1 MQRLCPDRARGQARR
16 EGEEGSAVQS
26 LTPKTLAELA
36 QALSAATKKAKII
49 AGGTDFIIKERAG
62 KFAPDLLIYPGF
74 IPELNTVTKEN
85 GVLRIGAAVPMNG
98 ITAALKDDKAFC
110 AIADAASDVGSPQ
123 IRAKGTMAG
132 NLCNASPAGDM
143 LPVSWLYDAQ
153 LELMNADGTAS
164 VTPVNGFITG
174 PQKTILRPDQAVTAI
189 LIGLK
194 QFEGFVSAFH
204 KIGSRERVSISRE
217 GLAAA
222 VRLDE
227 NGKVEQARLSLGAV
241 GGTPIRVTDAEEY
254 MRGRV
259 LDEKLVEEIT
269 PMVAETIHNNCRP
282 ANRLYKTE
290 AARGLTADTFAKLMS
305 RL

>member
-1 MQRLCPDRARGQARR
+1 M
-16 EGEEGSAVQS
+16 QS

-36 QALSAATKKAKII
+36 QALSAATEKAKVI

-143 LPVSWLYDAQ
+143 LPVSWLYDVR
-153 LELMNADGTAS
+153 LELMNADGMAS

-189 LIGLK
+189 LVDLK

-227 NGKVEQARLSLGAV
+227 SGKVEQARLSLGAV

-254 MRGRV
+254 MHGRV
-259 LDEKLVEEIT
+259 LDEKLVEEIA
-269 PMVAETIHNNCRP
+269 PMVAETIYNNCRP

>member
-1 MQRLCPDRARGQARR
+1 M
-16 EGEEGSAVQS
+16 QS

-36 QALSAATKKAKII
+36 QALSAATEKAKII

-62 KFAPDLLIYPGF
+62 KFAPDLLIYPSF
-74 IPELNTVTKEN
+74 IPELNTITKEN

-189 LIGLK
+189 LIDLK

-227 NGKVEQARLSLGAV
+227 SGKVEQARLSLGAV
-241 GGTPIRVTDAEEY
+241 GGTPIRVTDAEEN

>member
-1 MQRLCPDRARGQARR
+1 M
-16 EGEEGSAVQS
+16 QS

-36 QALSAATKKAKII
+36 QALSAATEKAKII

-254 MRGRV
+254 MRGHV

>member
-1 MQRLCPDRARGQARR
+1 M
-16 EGEEGSAVQS
+16 QS

-36 QALSAATKKAKII
+36 QALSTATEKAKII

-222 VRLDE
+222 VKLDE
-227 NGKVEQARLSLGAV
+227 NGRVEQARLSLGAV

-254 MRGRV
+254 MRGHV

>member
-1 MQRLCPDRARGQARR
+1 M
-16 EGEEGSAVQS
+16 QS

-36 QALSAATKKAKII
+36 QALSAATEKAKII

-123 IRAKGTMAG
+123 IRAKGTMVG

-174 PQKTILRPDQAVTAI
+174 PQKTILRPDQAVTTI
-189 LIGLK
+189 LIDLK

-254 MRGRV
+254 MRGHV

-290 AARGLTADTFAKLMS
+290 AARGLTADTFA
-305 RL
+305 

>member
-1 MQRLCPDRARGQARR
+1 M
-16 EGEEGSAVQS
+16 QS

-36 QALSAATKKAKII
+36 QALSAATEKTKII

-85 GVLRIGAAVPMNG
+85 GKLRIGAAVPMNG
-98 ITAALKDDKAFC
+98 ITDALKDDKAFC

-174 PQKTILRPDQAVTAI
+174 PQKTILQPNQAVTAI
-189 LIGLK
+189 LIDLK
-194 QFEGFVSAFH
+194 QFEGYVSAFH

-222 VRLDE
+222 VKLDG

>member
-1 MQRLCPDRARGQARR
+1 M
-16 EGEEGSAVQS
+16 QS

-36 QALSAATKKAKII
+36 QALSAATEKAKII

-143 LPVSWLYDAQ
+143 LPVSWLYDAR
-153 LELMNADGTAS
+153 LELMNADGMAS

-189 LIGLK
+189 LVDLK

-227 NGKVEQARLSLGAV
+227 SGKVEQARLSLGAV

-254 MRGRV
+254 MHGRV
-259 LDEKLVEEIT
+259 LDEKLVEEIA
-269 PMVAETIHNNCRP
+269 PMVAETIYNNCRP

>member
-1 MQRLCPDRARGQARR
+1 M
-16 EGEEGSAVQS
+16 QS

-36 QALSAATKKAKII
+36 QALSAATEKAKII

-123 IRAKGTMAG
+123 IRAKGTMVG

-227 NGKVEQARLSLGAV
+227 SGKVEQARLSLGAV

-254 MRGRV
+254 MRGHV

>member
-1 MQRLCPDRARGQARR
+1 M
-16 EGEEGSAVQS
+16 QS

-36 QALSAATKKAKII
+36 QALSAATEKAKII
-49 AGGTDFIIKERAG
+49 AGCTDFIIKERAG

-189 LIGLK
+189 LIDLK

-241 GGTPIRVTDAEEY
+241 GGTPIRVTDAEEN

>member
-1 MQRLCPDRARGQARR
+1 M
-16 EGEEGSAVQS
+16 QS

-36 QALSAATKKAKII
+36 QALSTATEKAKII

-254 MRGRV
+254 MRGHV

>member
-1 MQRLCPDRARGQARR
+1 M
-16 EGEEGSAVQS
+16 QS

-36 QALSAATKKAKII
+36 QALSAATEKAKII
-49 AGGTDFIIKERAG
+49 AGCTDFIIKERAG

-98 ITAALKDDKAFC
+98 ISAALKDDKAFC

-222 VRLDE
+222 VKLDE
-227 NGKVEQARLSLGAV
+227 NGRVEQARLSLGAV
-241 GGTPIRVTDAEEY
+241 GGTPIRVTDAEGD

>member
-1 MQRLCPDRARGQARR
+1 M
-16 EGEEGSAVQS
+16 QS

-36 QALSAATKKAKII
+36 QALSAATEKAKII

-123 IRAKGTMAG
+123 
-132 NLCNASPAGDM
+132 
-143 LPVSWLYDAQ
+143 
-153 LELMNADGTAS
+153 MNADGTAS

-174 PQKTILRPDQAVTAI
+174 PQKTILRPDQAVTTI
-189 LIGLK
+189 LIDLK

-227 NGKVEQARLSLGAV
+227 SGKVEQARLSLGAV

>member
-1 MQRLCPDRARGQARR
+1 M
-16 EGEEGSAVQS
+16 QS

-36 QALSAATKKAKII
+36 QALSAATEKAKII

-153 LELMNADGTAS
+153 LELMNADGAAS

-174 PQKTILRPDQAVTAI
+174 PQKTILQTDQAVTAI
-189 LIGLK
+189 LIDLK

-222 VRLDE
+222 VKLDE
-227 NGKVEQARLSLGAV
+227 NGRVEQARLSLGAV

-254 MRGRV
+254 MRDRV

>member
-1 MQRLCPDRARGQARR
+1 M
-16 EGEEGSAVQS
+16 QS
-26 LTPKTLAELA
+26 LMPKTLAELA
-36 QALSAATKKAKII
+36 QALSAATEKAKII

-164 VTPVNGFITG
+164 VMPVNGFITG

-189 LIGLK
+189 LIDLK

-222 VRLDE
+222 VKLDE
-227 NGKVEQARLSLGAV
+227 NGRVEQGETVARARSA
-241 GGTPIRVTDAEEY
+241 GTPIRVTDAEEY

-290 AARGLTADTFAKLMS
+290 AARGLTAETFAKLNE

>member
-1 MQRLCPDRARGQARR
+1 M
-16 EGEEGSAVQS
+16 QS

-36 QALSAATKKAKII
+36 QALSAATEKAKII

-85 GVLRIGAAVPMNG
+85 GVLRIGA
-98 ITAALKDDKAFC
+98 
-110 AIADAASDVGSPQ
+110 
-123 IRAKGTMAG
+123 AG

>member
-1 MQRLCPDRARGQARR
+1 M
-16 EGEEGSAVQS
+16 QS

-36 QALSAATKKAKII
+36 QALSAATEKAKII

-62 KFAPDLLIYPGF
+62 KFTPDLLIYPGF

-189 LIGLK
+189 LIDLK

-222 VRLDE
+222 VKLDE
-227 NGKVEQARLSLGAV
+227 NGRVEQARRSLGAV

-254 MRGRV
+254 MCGRV

>member
-1 MQRLCPDRARGQARR
+1 M
-16 EGEEGSAVQS
+16 QS

-36 QALSAATKKAKII
+36 QALSAATEKAKII
-49 AGGTDFIIKERAG
+49 AGGTDFIIMERAG

-153 LELMNADGTAS
+153 LELMNADGAAS
-164 VTPVNGFITG
+164 VTPVTSSPGITLIS
-174 PQKTILRPDQAVTAI
+174 QK
-189 LIGLK
+189 
-194 QFEGFVSAFH
+194 
-204 KIGSRERVSISRE
+204 
-217 GLAAA
+217 
-222 VRLDE
+222 
-227 NGKVEQARLSLGAV
+227 
-241 GGTPIRVTDAEEY
+241 
-254 MRGRV
+254 
-259 LDEKLVEEIT
+259 
-269 PMVAETIHNNCRP
+269 
-282 ANRLYKTE
+282 
-290 AARGLTADTFAKLMS
+290 
-305 RL
+305 

>member
-1 MQRLCPDRARGQARR
+1 M
-16 EGEEGSAVQS
+16 QS

-36 QALSAATKKAKII
+36 QALSAATEKAKII

-62 KFAPDLLIYPGF
+62 KFTPDLLIYPGF

-132 NLCNASPAGDM
+132 NICNASPAGDM

-164 VTPVNGFITG
+164 VTSVNGFITG
-174 PQKTILRPDQAVTAI
+174 PQKTILQTDQAVTAI

-222 VRLDE
+222 VKLDE
-227 NGKVEQARLSLGAV
+227 NGRVEQARLSLGAV
-241 GGTPIRVTDAEEY
+241 GGTPIRVMDAEEY

>member
-1 MQRLCPDRARGQARR
+1 M
-16 EGEEGSAVQS
+16 QS

-36 QALSAATKKAKII
+36 QALSAATEKAKII
-49 AGGTDFIIKERAG
+49 AGCTDFIIKERAG

-189 LIGLK
+189 LIDLK

-222 VRLDE
+222 VKLDE
-227 NGKVEQARLSLGAV
+227 NGRVEQARLSLGAV
-241 GGTPIRVTDAEEY
+241 GGTPIRVTDAEEN

>member
-1 MQRLCPDRARGQARR
+1 M
-16 EGEEGSAVQS
+16 QS

-36 QALSAATKKAKII
+36 QALSAATEKAKII
-49 AGGTDFIIKERAG
+49 AGCTDFIIKERAG

-189 LIGLK
+189 LIDLK

-222 VRLDE
+222 VKLDE
-227 NGKVEQARLSLGAV
+227 NGRVEQARLSLGAV

-254 MRGRV
+254 MRVRV

>member
-1 MQRLCPDRARGQARR
+1 M
-16 EGEEGSAVQS
+16 QS

-36 QALSAATKKAKII
+36 QALSAATEKAKII

-189 LIGLK
+189 LVDLK

-254 MRGRV
+254 MRDRV

>member
-1 MQRLCPDRARGQARR
+1 M
-16 EGEEGSAVQS
+16 QS

-36 QALSAATKKAKII
+36 QALSAATEKAKII
-49 AGGTDFIIKERAG
+49 AGCTDFIIKERAG

-98 ITAALKDDKAFC
+98 ITAALKDDKAF
-110 AIADAASDVGSPQ
+110 
-123 IRAKGTMAG
+123 RAKGTMAG

-189 LIGLK
+189 LIDLK

-222 VRLDE
+222 VKLDE
-227 NGKVEQARLSLGAV
+227 NGRVEQARLSLGAV

>member
-1 MQRLCPDRARGQARR
+1 M
-16 EGEEGSAVQS
+16 QS

-36 QALSAATKKAKII
+36 QALSAATEKAKVI
-49 AGGTDFIIKERAG
+49 AGDTDFIIKERAG

-153 LELMNADGTAS
+153 LELMNADGMAS

-189 LIGLK
+189 LVDLK

-227 NGKVEQARLSLGAV
+227 SGKVEQARLSLGAV

-254 MRGRV
+254 MHGRV
-259 LDEKLVEEIT
+259 LDEKLVEEIA
-269 PMVAETIHNNCRP
+269 PMVAETIYNNCRP

>member
-1 MQRLCPDRARGQARR
+1 M
-16 EGEEGSAVQS
+16 QS

-36 QALSAATKKAKII
+36 QALSAATEKAKII

-174 PQKTILRPDQAVTAI
+174 PQKTILRPDQAVTTI
-189 LIGLK
+189 LIDLK

-222 VRLDE
+222 VKLDE
-227 NGKVEQARLSLGAV
+227 NGRVEQARLSLGAV

-254 MRGRV
+254 MRGHV

>member
-1 MQRLCPDRARGQARR
+1 M
-16 EGEEGSAVQS
+16 QS
-26 LTPKTLAELA
+26 LTPKTLTELA
-36 QALSAATKKAKII
+36 QALSAATEKAKII

-74 IPELNTVTKEN
+74 IPELNTITKEN

-132 NLCNASPAGDM
+132 NLCHASPAGDM
-143 LPVSWLYDAQ
+143 LPVPWPDDAQ

-189 LIGLK
+189 LIDLK

-222 VRLDE
+222 VKLDE
-227 NGKVEQARLSLGAV
+227 
-241 GGTPIRVTDAEEY
+241 T
-254 MRGRV
+254 
-259 LDEKLVEEIT
+259 
-269 PMVAETIHNNCRP
+269 
-282 ANRLYKTE
+282 
-290 AARGLTADTFAKLMS
+290 AAAGIL
-305 RL
+305 

>member
-1 MQRLCPDRARGQARR
+1 M
-16 EGEEGSAVQS
+16 QS

-36 QALSAATKKAKII
+36 QALSAATEKAKII

-189 LIGLK
+189 LIDLK

-254 MRGRV
+254 MRDRV

>member
-1 MQRLCPDRARGQARR
+1 M
-16 EGEEGSAVQS
+16 QS

-36 QALSAATKKAKII
+36 QALSAATEKAKII

-62 KFAPDLLIYPGF
+62 KFTPDLLIYPGF

-227 NGKVEQARLSLGAV
+227 NGEVEQARLSLGAV

-254 MRGRV
+254 MCGRV

>member
-1 MQRLCPDRARGQARR
+1 M
-16 EGEEGSAVQS
+16 QS

-36 QALSAATKKAKII
+36 QALSAATEKAKII
-49 AGGTDFIIKERAG
+49 AGCTDFIIKERAG

-123 IRAKGTMAG
+123 IRAKGTMVG

-153 LELMNADGTAS
+153 LELMNADGAAS

-174 PQKTILRPDQAVTAI
+174 PQKTILQTDQAVTAI
-189 LIGLK
+189 LIDLK

-222 VRLDE
+222 VKLDE
-227 NGKVEQARLSLGAV
+227 NGRVEQARLSLGAV

-254 MRGRV
+254 MRDRV

>member
-1 MQRLCPDRARGQARR
+1 M
-16 EGEEGSAVQS
+16 QS

-36 QALSAATKKAKII
+36 QALSAATEKAKII

-222 VRLDE
+222 ARLDE

-254 MRGRV
+254 MCGRV